1 MSIIDMTL
9 RDYFAGQALVGLTM
23 RMNSQERRRYRED
36 VNLKGL
42 EARTAYAIA
51 DAMLR
56 ARDAQSVPVREE
68 FLGEPV

>member
-1 MSIIDMTL
+1 MTL